1 MKKISILFAIS
12 FFIWG
17 CDFEQVIE
25 LEIPLKS
32 QLVLNGAFCPDS
44 SLTVHLSKTTA
55 AVGVAE
61 PPAFVNNA
69 KVTAWEDNKLLGNL
83 TWAGVEGRFTLK
95 DFYPQ
100 PGKTYRIK
108 ATSVGFPDVEAETT
122 IPEPIKLRANISK
135 QETIITLD
143 FTLDDNPAKK
153 NIYMVSA
160 YKVIPPK
167 LFSVVGY
174 PPYTIP
180 QSVMPQYCV
189 MKAIFIPQSQFNFE
203 NSEIG
208 GLYCGNRLTFN
219 DLLMKPEGNTFT
231 LNVYNEGDRDG
242 SGGYVFV
249 GAISEEITKYDT
261 TLGSNQN
268 NGAVLGN
275 EPSNVYGNVK
285 GGLGL
290 LASYNGV
297 RYKL

>member
-17 CDFEQVIE
+17 CDFEQVID
-25 LEIPLKS
+25 LEVPLKS
-32 QLVLNGAFCPDS
+32 QLVLNGALCPDS
-44 SLTVHLSKTTA
+44 SLTIHLSKTSA
-55 AVGVAE
+55 AVGRLE
-61 PPAFVNNA
+61 SPAFVNNA
-69 KVTAWEDNKLLGNL
+69 TVTAWEDNKLLGNL
-83 TWAGVEGRFTLK
+83 TWTGVEGRFALK

-100 PGKTYRIK
+100 HGKTYRIK
-108 ATSVGFPDVEAETT
+108 ATSADFPEVEAETT

-135 QETIITLD
+135 QQSNITLD

-160 YKVIPPK
+160 YEVIPPV
-167 LFSVVGY
+167 LYSVVGY

-180 QSVMPQYCV
+180 QSVMPKYCV

-219 DLLMKPEGNTFT
+219 DLLMKAEGNAFT
-231 LNVYNEGDRDG
+231 LNVFDVDDRNG
-242 SGGYVFV
+242 SSSYVFV
-249 GAISEEITKYDT
+249 GAISEEITKYDA

-285 GGLGL
+285 GGLGI
-290 LASYNGV
+290 LASYNGI